1 MLTKASSLL
10 KVGER
15 KEQGKE
21 NGEVVEWRV
30 GMRKMEKGRRE
41 GGGMERMGVGG
52 NRGGLEGLGR

>member
-41 GGGMERMGVGG
+41 GGGMGVGG